1 MLSPIQRIVV
11 QDGTHT
17 TYALVPSFFRTTI
30 LQEILSFPFI
40 FLRKLRL
47 GKLKSF
53 MSSLRIPSIS
63 HEISVAQ
70 EVRCT
75 LYAKDKHTPSNVP
88 ISWRISLFWR
98 TGGLSPEPPKR
109 DFPSGPL
116 QTQAELSGAP
126 EVGQQGRTVGSA
138 LEHEPGLLVDPLET
152 QVRTIRGGEDGVTVP
167 APPPPSRPPSRRS
180 RGAWRVAG
188 GGGLEEGV
196 RVGKGRR
203 HSGLGEALGAAA

>member
-1 MLSPIQRIVV
+1 M
-11 QDGTHT
+11 
-17 TYALVPSFFRTTI
+17 
-30 LQEILSFPFI
+30 
-40 FLRKLRL
+40 
-47 GKLKSF
+47 
-53 MSSLRIPSIS
+53 
-63 HEISVAQ
+63 
-70 EVRCT
+70 
-75 LYAKDKHTPSNVP
+75 P

-98 TGGLSPEPPKR
+98 TGGLAPEPPKR

-126 EVGQQGRTVGSA
+126 GVGQQGRTVGSA

-152 QVRTIRGGEDGVTVP
+152 QVRTIRGGEEGVTVP

-188 GGGLEEGV
+188 GGGREEGV